1 MVECRLVAWM
11 QALRIKNISWD
22 TKRYSK
28 QLLHLFGATLWS
40 VSARCRSSDVASR
53 RRAPRSPRHSRARSP
68 AQSQLHAPVIAR
80 TNGRDVVV
88 KRGFELFLSRGSGVP
103 RQTCGTSRTVRAR
116 CAMRRSRCDAD
127 ACDGGAC
134 VRAREREGARTLGCA
149 RLVWMMMTLRGERI
163 VD

>member
-1 MVECRLVAWM
+1 M
-11 QALRIKNISWD
+11 QTLLIKNSSYGIKLHS
-22 TKRYSK
+22 T
-28 QLLHLFGATLWS
+28 QLLHFFVASLS
-40 VSARCRSSDVASR
+40 VSARAVGRRNVASR